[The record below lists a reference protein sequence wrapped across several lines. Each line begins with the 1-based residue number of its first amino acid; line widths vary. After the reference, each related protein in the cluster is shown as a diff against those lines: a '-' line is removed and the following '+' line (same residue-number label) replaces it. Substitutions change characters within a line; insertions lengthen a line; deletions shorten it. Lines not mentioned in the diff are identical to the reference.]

1 MRRLLSLVAL
11 AALTACAA
19 AKVNYTD
26 PAGPRFTGG
35 VAAAP
40 EPSPSL
46 RVASLN
52 INMGLHVPGV
62 IALFRQA
69 PELAVADV
77 VLLQEVDSVSV
88 RSIADSLHMAW
99 VYYPSTLHPKTGRDY
114 GNAVLSRHAIL
125 ADQKIPLPYLA
136 RGRRTARAAV
146 AATVEINGQPVR
158 VYSLHLATV
167 IGNSPNQR
175 YEQLQ
180 TVLADADRYPTAII
194 GGDFNDEAVPELAL
208 PHGFSWPTRDL
219 PATNAFWTFDHILIK
234 GLPGF
239 RASSTGVVR
248 DAQGASDHR
257 PVWLEMALA
266 PPVSAPLG
274 GAAGGAV
281 STGP

>member
-1 MRRLLSLVAL
+1 VAL
-11 AALTACAA
+11 AGLTACAA
-19 AKVNYTD
+19 ATVNYTD
-26 PAGPRFTGG
+26 PAGPRFAGG
-35 VAAAP
+35 VAS
-40 EPSPSL
+40 SPGREKTL

-52 INMGLHVPGV
+52 TNMVLHLPEV
-62 IALFRQA
+62 IALLRED
-69 PELAVADV
+69 PELGPADI

-88 RSIADSLHMAW
+88 HTIADSLHMAW

-146 AATVEINGQPVR
+146 AATVEINGEPVR

-167 IGNSPNQR
+167 IGNTPNQR

-180 TVLADADRYPTAII
+180 TVLADADRYPAAII

-219 PATNAFWTFDHILIK
+219 PATNAFWTFDHFLVK
-234 GLPGF
+234 GVPLSPPP
-239 RASSTGVVR
+239 AAGVVL
-248 DAQGASDHR
+248 DTHGASDHR
-257 PVWLEMALA
+257 PIWLELTPAGPLALRF
-266 PPVSAPLG
+266 SSG
-274 GAAGGAV
+274 Q
-281 STGP
+281 